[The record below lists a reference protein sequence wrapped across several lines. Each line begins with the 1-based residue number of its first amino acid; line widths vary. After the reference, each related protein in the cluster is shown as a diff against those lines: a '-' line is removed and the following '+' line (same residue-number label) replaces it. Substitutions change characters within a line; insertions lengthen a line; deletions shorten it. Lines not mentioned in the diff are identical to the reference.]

1 MLARHTYNL
10 VFDPWAGENLH
21 KNQLINIVKF
31 EIKTK
36 SHAW

>member
-1 MLARHTYNL
+1 MLAWHIYNL
-10 VFDPWAGENLH
+10 VFDPQAGENLH
-21 KNQLINIVKF
+21 KNELINIVKF